1 MYGFV
6 QDAAFYGGY
15 MIAGVKKADAKKKPA
30 ISYWSK
36 EKCICPVCKK
46 SFDREVMLSGNGRM
60 IAGNLSDDLHRT
72 FEPSARFGRI
82 YPLIYEIGACPNCY
96 TALLWNDFKELKNRD
111 AEERIFS
118 HKEDRKNKVNTIFPH
133 FVLNR
138 ERTIFDGAAMYYLA
152 VLTYSDANPE
162 LLPTMKS
169 AFLTLRLAWLTR
181 ELNAVCPGHNYDYV
195 SQVSYRKALFFY
207 NQSII
212 NETERVEKCSTLS
225 NFGPDMDKNYG
236 WDGVIYLRGL
246 LEYKYGQKDDLQLRL
261 KSLSESKTAIARIFG
276 LGKSSKDKPGP
287 LLEKARDLY
296 DMLSKEVSDDD
307 I

>member
-1 MYGFV
+1 
-6 QDAAFYGGY
+6 
-15 MIAGVKKADAKKKPA
+15 
-30 ISYWSK
+30 
-36 EKCICPVCKK
+36 
-46 SFDREVMLSGNGRM
+46 
-60 IAGNLSDDLHRT
+60 
-72 FEPSARFGRI
+72 
-82 YPLIYEIGACPNCY
+82 
-96 TALLWNDFKELKNRD
+96 
-111 AEERIFS
+111 
-118 HKEDRKNKVNTIFPH
+118 
-133 FVLNR
+133 
-138 ERTIFDGAAMYYLA
+138 MYYLA
-152 VLTYSDANPE
+152 ILTYSDANPE

-181 ELNAVCPGHNYDYV
+181 ELNAACPGHNYDYV
-195 SQVSYRKALFFY
+195 SQVFYRKALFFY